1 MADALFDIVGMITF
15 GGGNSNCSFA
25 FAIIRKIITP
35 FMCFD
40 SANEVVNRGDTDA
53 FDDNNVDAKK

>member
-1 MADALFDIVGMITF
+1 MAGALFDIVGVMTF

-25 FAIIRKIITP
+25 CAIIRKIITP

-40 SANEVVNRGDTDA
+40 SANEVVNRGDSDA
-53 FDDNNVDAKK
+53 FDDNNFDAKE